1 MKIASSTISIF
12 NERGKVMNESKKN
25 FVTALLIKKKMMM
38 MMMMMMWIRSSTE
51 QLKSWY

>member
-1 MKIASSTISIF
+1 MKIASSTISFF

-25 FVTALLIKKKMMM
+25 FVTALLIKKMMM